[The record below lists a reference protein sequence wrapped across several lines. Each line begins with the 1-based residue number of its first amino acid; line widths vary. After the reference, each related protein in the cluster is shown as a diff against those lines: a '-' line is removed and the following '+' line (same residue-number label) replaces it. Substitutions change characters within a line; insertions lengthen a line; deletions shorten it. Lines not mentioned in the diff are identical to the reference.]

1 MLRFENEGTTISVKL
16 PKTDYI
22 VYMMANY
29 SKETDTYHT
38 KLYIVRKDVS
48 DLVLVDDDYEMKSNF
63 SSIRFDMGEYITEKY
78 NKGFF
83 DYYIDRYEYQQKCFD
98 KGVEFVENA
107 N

>member
-48 DLVLVDDDYEMKSNF
+48 DLVLIDDDYEMKSNF
-63 SSIRFDMGEYITEKY
+63 SSIRFEILLHKSKIVLFSFIKFPHKIRALDFSKAL
-78 NKGFF
+78 K
-83 DYYIDRYEYQQKCFD
+83 
-98 KGVEFVENA
+98 
-107 N
+107 

>member
-48 DLVLVDDDYEMKSNF
+48 DLVLIDDDYEMKSNF

-78 NKGFF
+78 FGSSVSNSSWQSVTSSSTSGLS
-83 DYYIDRYEYQQKCFD
+83 
-98 KGVEFVENA
+98 A
-107 N
+107 L

>member
-48 DLVLVDDDYEMKSNF
+48 DLVLVNDDYEMKSNF
-63 SSIRFDMGEYITEKY
+63 SSIRFDMGEYILRNIIKDFLIIMLIAMNISRNVSTKVL
-78 NKGFF
+78 
-83 DYYIDRYEYQQKCFD
+83 RL
-98 KGVEFVENA
+98 
-107 N
+107 